1 MLRITAFGAFGEVLN
16 NPSIDLA
23 KALDP
28 NATVLEVAY
37 DAVDEWIQ
45 CLDPNDPTPILS
57 LGVAAGRKRLSYEV
71 LAHNRAGSTPDV
83 RNVCKAE
90 SGTAPIVEGGHAV
103 IGATFLSPE
112 FLPVFGRKVP
122 GAKLSYDPGTYLCN
136 YLHYR
141 QLQRLPNARV
151 GFVHVVPFE
160 TVPMEEQLAQIER
173 IIRLY
178 GGKVVDNSRRI
189 D

>member
-23 KALDP
+23 KAIDQ
-28 NATVLEVAY
+28 NSTVLEVAY
-37 DAVDEWIQ
+37 EAVDEWIQ
-45 CLDPNDPTPILS
+45 GLDPTDPTPILS

-71 LAHNRAGSTPDV
+71 LAHNQAGSTPDV
-83 RNVCKAE
+83 RNVRKAE
-90 SGTAPIVEGGHAV
+90 HGTVEILESGIPVL
-103 IGATFLSPE
+103 GATFLSAE
-112 FLPVFGRKVP
+112 FLPHFGRKVP
-122 GAKLSYDPGTYLCN
+122 GAKLSFDPGTYLCN

-173 IIRLY
+173 IIRLH
-178 GGKVVDNSRRI
+178 GGKVVDNSLRI

>member
-23 KALDP
+23 KALDR

-37 DAVDEWIQ
+37 EAVDEWIQ
-45 CLDPNDPTPILS
+45 SLDPNDPTPILS

-83 RNVCKAE
+83 RDVIKAGQ
-90 SGTAPIVEGGHAV
+90 GTVKSLDGGMPV
-103 IGATFLSPE
+103 LGSTFLSPG
-112 FLPVFGRKVP
+112 FLPFFGRKVP
-122 GAKLSYDPGTYLCN
+122 GAKLSFDPGTYLCN

-160 TVPMEEQLAQIER
+160 TVSIDEQLAQIER
-173 IIRLY
+173 IIRLHNSN
-178 GGKVVDNSRRI
+178 VTENSRRI